1 MSNRRNIRLLS
12 LFSIEMK
19 LKIRYIIIFLH
30 NDVLC
35 YGTMAIDNVRI
46 VQSDLFEFEFTES
59 WLKTT
64 PKSGK
69 YSFCFIIEFSVFF
82 ISPCPIFK
90 MNWSMLYNIYNEFR
104 VLQSIFEFVIPDTIL
119 LLALFRRNLF
129 HPIKPHRTLKK
140 CSLRPYCALCSLF
153 TVHVTCSFIS
163 LSLIFVIGPIYT
175 RWSIIIIINR
185 ITATSAR

>member
-1 MSNRRNIRLLS
+1 MFKLHFIRRKCKNDRATASTWIVATTMSNRRNIRLLS

-90 MNWSMLYNIYNEFR
+90 MNWSMLYNIYNEFTAVNIR
-104 VLQSIFEFVIPDTIL
+104 IRDTWYYT
-119 LLALFRRNLF
+119 LA
-129 HPIKPHRTLKK
+129 
-140 CSLRPYCALCSLF
+140 
-153 TVHVTCSFIS
+153 
-163 LSLIFVIGPIYT
+163 GPFPT
-175 RWSIIIIINR
+175 
-185 ITATSAR
+185 